1 MNKLVNDVTE
11 DAICREKV
19 IVIAG
24 YNRCICVFRNE
35 RMENRCYGI
44 MLPVKGEG
52 QAYDIADRRPMAGTE
67 SESFTN

>member
-24 YNRCICVFRNE
+24 YNRCICVFCNE

-44 MLPVKGEG
+44 TLPVKRGK
-52 QAYDIADRRPMAGTE
+52 AGTWHSGE
-67 SESFTN
+67 TSDDRNRK